1 MPWRSRAPALFLLSA
16 GLFLIGTAP
25 ALAAET
31 SNSDIVII
39 REGDVVHD
47 DLYAGAMTVVIIGE
61 VDGDLVA
68 FAAEGIR
75 IEGTVTGSVT
85 AVAPSVSVSGSVGG
99 SVRAAAREVSVT
111 GSVSGDLVTTAVK
124 VTMGADSVIGGDA
137 LVWALQLS
145 AGGFIG
151 HDLTGTQRTLEM
163 SGVVRGNVEVAV
175 GRLDVVDDLRVEGD
189 LGYRSDREA
198 EGLELASV
206 GGTVVHKATLPPNL
220 RVRALVLFAR
230 LMSIIFLTIAAVTT
244 VWGWPQ
250 RSQAAADRV
259 VVKPWKNWLYGAAV
273 FASPL
278 LVIAASGVVV
288 GLAPPAAGLPFLGLA
303 VPLTLALLGLLLVV
317 SMAAGVPVAARVGK
331 RLLARRGS
339 FGAVLGGSIIL
350 GLAWMLP
357 LVGWLVPLIALP
369 LGLGSWI
376 LSRGDRGLAQSSG

>member
-1 MPWRSRAPALFLLSA
+1 MPLRSRTPALFLLSA
-16 GLFLIGTAP
+16 GLLLIGTAP
-25 ALAAET
+25 AWAAET

-68 FAAEGIR
+68 FAAEEIR

-85 AVAPSVSVSGSVGG
+85 AVAPSVSVSGLVGG

-124 VTMGADSVIGGDA
+124 VTMGADSVIAGDA
-137 LVWALQLS
+137 LVWAFQLS
-145 AGGFIG
+145 AGGSIG

-163 SGVVRGNVEVAV
+163 AGVVGGDVEVAV
-175 GRLDVVDDLRVEGD
+175 GRLNVVDDLRVEGD
-189 LGYRSDREA
+189 LGFRSDREA

-220 RVRALVLFAR
+220 RVRALFLFAR
-230 LMSIIFLTIAAVTT
+230 LMAIIFLTIAAVTT

-273 FASPL
+273 FVSPL
-278 LVIAASGVVV
+278 LVMAATGVVL

-303 VPLTLALLGLLLVV
+303 LPLTLALLGLLLVV
-317 SMAAGVPVAARVGK
+317 SMVAGVPVAARIGK
-331 RLLARRGS
+331 RLFARTGS
-339 FGAVLGGSIIL
+339 FGAVLAGSIIL

-376 LSRGDRGLAQSSG
+376 LSRGYRGLAQSSG